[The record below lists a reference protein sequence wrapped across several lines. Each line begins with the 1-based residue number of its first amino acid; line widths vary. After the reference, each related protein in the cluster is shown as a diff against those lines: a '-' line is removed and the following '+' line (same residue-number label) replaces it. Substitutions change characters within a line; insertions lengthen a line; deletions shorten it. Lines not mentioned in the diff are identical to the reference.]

1 MMKLGK
7 RGYQVFK
14 KTHRWV
20 ALGGEVVE
28 DISYFIREWTGWRW
42 VTYKVPDRILP
53 SCNCTKLFKSYAEA
67 RDIAERLAATAR
79 AEKVLRENG
88 RPPGIF
94 QEPVEEIIWV

>member
-20 ALGGEVVE
+20 AFSGNVAE
-28 DISYFIREWTGWRW
+28 DTSYFIREWTGWRW
-42 VTYKVPDRILP
+42 KPYKVPDRALP
-53 SCNCTKLFKSYAEA
+53 CCNYIKFFENYAEA
-67 RDIAERLAATAR
+67 KNTAECLAATAR
-79 AEKVLRENG
+79 AEREN
-88 RPPGIF
+88 RRSLGIF

>member
-28 DISYFIREWTGWRW
+28 DSSYFIREWTGWKWIPYEVNGHTR
-42 VTYKVPDRILP
+42 YFPDYDI
-53 SCNCTKLFKSYAEA
+53 A
-67 RDIAERLAATAR
+67 RDTAECLAATAR
-79 AEKVLRENG
+79 AEREN
-88 RPPGIF
+88 RRSLGIF

>member
-1 MMKLGK
+1 MKLGK

-28 DISYFIREWTGWRW
+28 DSSYFIREWTGWKWIPYEVNGHTR
-42 VTYKVPDRILP
+42 YFPDYDI
-53 SCNCTKLFKSYAEA
+53 A
-67 RDIAERLAATAR
+67 RDTAECLAATAR
-79 AEKVLRENG
+79 AEREN
-88 RPPGIF
+88 RRSLGIF

>member
-28 DISYFIREWTGWRW
+28 DSSYFIREWTGWRW
-42 VTYKVPDRILP
+42 VTYKVPDRTLP
-53 SCNCTKLFKSYAEA
+53 SCNCTKWFKNYAEA
-67 RDIAERLAATAR
+67 KNTAECLAATAR
-79 AEKVLRENG
+79 VEREN
-88 RPPGIF
+88 RRSLGIF

>member
-20 ALGGEVVE
+20 AFGGKVAE
-28 DISYFIREWTGWRW
+28 DTSYFIREWTGWRW
-42 VTYKVPDRILP
+42 VTYKVPDRTLP
-53 SCNCTKLFKSYAEA
+53 WCNCTKWFTSYAEA
-67 RDIAERLAATAR
+67 KNTAECLAATAR
-79 AEKVLRENG
+79 AEREN
-88 RPPGIF
+88 RRSLGIF

>member
-20 ALGGEVVE
+20 AFGGNVAE
-28 DISYFIREWTGWRW
+28 DTSYFIREWTGWRW
-42 VTYKVPDRILP
+42 VTYKVLDRALP
-53 SCNCTKLFKSYAEA
+53 CCNYIKFFENYAEA
-67 RDIAERLAATAR
+67 KNTAECLAATAR
-79 AEKVLRENG
+79 AEREN
-88 RPPGIF
+88 RRSLGIF

>member
-28 DISYFIREWTGWRW
+28 DSSYFIREWTGWRW
-42 VTYKVPDRILP
+42 VTYKVNGHTRYFPDYDI
-53 SCNCTKLFKSYAEA
+53 A
-67 RDIAERLAATAR
+67 RDTAKCLAATAR
-79 AEKVLRENG
+79 AEREN
-88 RPPGIF
+88 RRSLGIF

>member
-20 ALGGEVVE
+20 AFGGNVAE
-28 DISYFIREWTGWRW
+28 DTSYFIREWTGWRW
-42 VTYKVPDRILP
+42 KPYKVPDRAIP
-53 SCNCTKLFKSYAEA
+53 CCNCTKWFENYAEA
-67 RDIAERLAATAR
+67 RDTAECLAATAR
-79 AEKVLRENG
+79 AEREN
-88 RPPGIF
+88 RRSLGIF

>member
-1 MMKLGK
+1 MKLGK

-20 ALGGEVVE
+20 AFGGEVVE

-42 VTYKVPDRILP
+42 VTYKVPDHTLP
-53 SCNCTKLFKSYAEA
+53 SCNCTKWFKNYAEA
-67 RDIAERLAATAR
+67 RNTAECLAATAR
-79 AEKVLRENG
+79 AERENRRSLG
-88 RPPGIF
+88 TF

>member
-1 MMKLGK
+1 MKLGK

-14 KTHRWV
+14 KTCRWV
-20 ALGGEVVE
+20 AFGGKVVE
-28 DISYFIREWTGWRW
+28 DSSYFIQEWTGWKW
-42 VTYKVPDRILP
+42 VPYKVAGHTRYFPD
-53 SCNCTKLFKSYAEA
+53 YAQA
-67 RDIAERLAATAR
+67 KDTAECLAATAR